1 MKPENEVLKDFYL
14 LADYLEKKHKI
25 KDSNKYK
32 NNLSAF
38 LLHANHI
45 KSYDFVAPFCKDK
58 RVLDI
63 GCFIGYGESRIFSQ
77 AKEII
82 AIDSDDDAI
91 NFARNRSIPGVKF
104 EKAEATSLPF
114 LDDTFDIIIAFQLIE
129 HIPPDEVET
138 FLCQVRKILK
148 KKGLL
153 FITTPNRKFRLMPF
167 QRPFNSEHYQEF
179 TAKGLLR
186 VLEKNFGN
194 VQIKGIRAKKW
205 IEEIERRR
213 VRKSPLIK
221 IKKHF
226 EKIYSNI
233 VNKKGNGEF
242 NRLFQQFSMDDFYLE
257 DQNLDKSMV
266 LFAICEKNRYTE

>member
-1 MKPENEVLKDFYL
+1 
-14 LADYLEKKHKI
+14 
-25 KDSNKYK
+25 
-32 NNLSAF
+32 
-38 LLHANHI
+38 
-45 KSYDFVAPFCKDK
+45 
-58 RVLDI
+58 
-63 GCFIGYGESRIFSQ
+63 
-77 AKEII
+77 
-82 AIDSDDDAI
+82 
-91 NFARNRSIPGVKF
+91 
-104 EKAEATSLPF
+104 
-114 LDDTFDIIIAFQLIE
+114 
-129 HIPPDEVET
+129 
-138 FLCQVRKILK
+138 
-148 KKGLL
+148 
-153 FITTPNRKFRLMPF
+153 LMPF

>member
-1 MKPENEVLKDFYL
+1 MKPENEILEDFYL
-14 LADYLEKKHKI
+14 LADYLEKRHKI
-25 KDSNKYK
+25 KDVNKYK

-45 KSYDFVAPFCKDK
+45 KSYDFVAPFCRNK

-63 GCFIGYGESRIFSQ
+63 GCFIGYGETRIFSQ

-91 NFARNRSIPGVKF
+91 SFARNRSIPGVKF
-104 EKAEATSLPF
+104 EKAEATLLSFP
-114 LDDTFDIIIAFQLIE
+114 DDNFDIIIAFQLIE
-129 HIPPDEVET
+129 HILPNEVET
-138 FLCQVRKILK
+138 FLCESRRILK
-148 KKGLL
+148 EKGLL
-153 FITTPNRKFRLMPF
+153 FVATPNRKFRLMPF
-167 QRPFNSEHYQEF
+167 QHPFNSEHYQEF
-179 TAKGLLR
+179 TAKDFSRILK
-186 VLEKNFGN
+186 KNFEN

-205 IEEIERRR
+205 IEEIEKQR

-226 EKIYSNI
+226 KKVYSNI
-233 VNKKGNGEF
+233 VNKKDNGEF
-242 NRLFQQFSMDDFYLE
+242 NRLFQQFSMDDFYL
-257 DQNLDKSMV
+257 DDHNLDKSMV